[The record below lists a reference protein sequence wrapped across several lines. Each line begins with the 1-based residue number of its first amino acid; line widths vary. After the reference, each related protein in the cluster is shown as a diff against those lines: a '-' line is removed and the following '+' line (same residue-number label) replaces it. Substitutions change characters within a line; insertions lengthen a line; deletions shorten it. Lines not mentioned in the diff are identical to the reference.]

1 MLGKDEAS
9 SRSRRTQILTFIA
22 EHPGAHLRMIR
33 RQLNLAMGV
42 VQYHI
47 DGLEKDGKI
56 ISRRRGFYKRFYPT
70 SVFGGDQLEIMDV
83 LAQETERDL
92 LLFLLHNPN
101 ATQKELAGYARIS
114 PSSINWH
121 MRRLSKSRLVET
133 KHEGASVKYVVR
145 VNRVEVLGLLKNYHP
160 AIWERWA
167 DRLADIL
174 SPVERR
180 NRSESR
186 GES

>member
-1 MLGKDEAS
+1 MLGKDERS
-9 SRSRRTQILTFIA
+9 SESKRTQIFTFIV

-47 DGLEKDGKI
+47 EGLEKEGRI
-56 ISRRRGFYKRFYPT
+56 ISSRRGFYKRFYPT
-70 SVFGGDQLEIMDV
+70 SVFGAAQLEIMDV

-92 LLFLLHNPN
+92 LLFLLQNPN
-101 ATQKELAGYARIS
+101 ATQKELAGYAKIS

-121 MRRLSKSRLVET
+121 MRRLSNSRLIET
-133 KHEGASVKYVVR
+133 RHEGATVRYFVKVSR
-145 VNRVEVLGLLKNYHP
+145 AEVLALLRNFHP

-174 SPVERR
+174 SE
-180 NRSESR
+180 
-186 GES
+186 